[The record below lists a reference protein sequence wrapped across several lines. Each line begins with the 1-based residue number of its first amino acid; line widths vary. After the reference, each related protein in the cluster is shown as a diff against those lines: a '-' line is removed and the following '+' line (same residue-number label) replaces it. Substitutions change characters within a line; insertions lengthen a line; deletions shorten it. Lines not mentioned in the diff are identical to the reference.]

1 MCTLCNE
8 GIKGEPRGLPQ
19 QMVSW
24 RNYTE
29 KEVLERVMREG
40 KVLSLGHAKRTRD
53 FISRKAKNW
62 TTKRYDAWLATQI
75 EQGVVTTKVKSLE
88 VSTMEG
94 RKELKKVAEQ
104 GVPGWK
110 AKITR
115 KVRRW
120 VRRRAGTEQPKVTTA
135 MVREMND
142 NLKQEGGPE
151 VSAAQLLGAIAG
163 EWEVEDMRTHPG
175 GTQQKNRDI
184 VQELVACTEES
195 VVRGMANGTGQ
206 AGVRAGR
213 KRSKFATTSVKA
225 VLDGLKEAKK
235 AIPSLQYCLEQP
247 RDSALKDLPRVKRQ
261 LGTGVVVPACPYG
274 RKSSKEYRLWLA
286 PETEAVFQ
294 PLTRT
299 EERSLCQAC
308 KEGHL
313 HEQAHAPKPGDK
325 RKRIHE
331 EGHTGAAARNRI
343 PWRLSKQ
350 VGEDMLQAWEGF

>member
-1 MCTLCNE
+1 MELDE
-8 GIKGEPRGLPQ
+8 
-19 QMVSW
+19 
-24 RNYTE
+24 
-29 KEVLERVMREG
+29 
-40 KVLSLGHAKRTRD
+40 
-53 FISRKAKNW
+53 
-62 TTKRYDAWLATQI
+62 LAA
-75 EQGVVTTKVKSLE
+75 VWASV
-88 VSTMEG
+88 
-94 RKELKKVAEQ
+94 
-104 GVPGWK
+104 
-110 AKITR
+110 
-115 KVRRW
+115 
-120 VRRRAGTEQPKVTTA
+120 
-135 MVREMND
+135 D
-142 NLKQEGGPE
+142 
-151 VSAAQLLGAIAG
+151 
-163 EWEVEDMRTHPG
+163 
-175 GTQQKNRDI
+175 
-184 VQELVACTEES
+184 CTEES
-195 VVRGMANGTGQ
+195 VVRGMAKGTGQ

-274 RKSSKEYRLWLA
+274 RKSGKEYRLWLS

-308 KEGHL
+308 KAGHL

-350 VGEDMLQAWEGF
+350 VGEDMLQAWKGF